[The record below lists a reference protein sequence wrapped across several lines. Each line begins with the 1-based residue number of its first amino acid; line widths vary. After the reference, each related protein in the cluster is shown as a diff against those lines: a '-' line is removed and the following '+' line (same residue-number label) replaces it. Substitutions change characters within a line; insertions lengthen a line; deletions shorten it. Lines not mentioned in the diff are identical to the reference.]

1 MFMQYSQYV
10 TPQLGQQEFCG
21 ATYLTISC
29 TGFGKTSNLDE
40 GREGDSTNKIC
51 RDKWHSHFRQSRRWG
66 ASGVFGLVRVSVIGR
81 YICLCLDSL
90 DGICSICLR
99 PGVQSQRGWFPA
111 DPFSNAPFRVFSV
124 SESLQD
130 KDSSFVAAR
139 DFGEKANDSTD
150 SFPPGFSDVF
160 SNLRKF

>member
-1 MFMQYSQYV
+1 MFMQYSQHV
-10 TPQLGQQEFCG
+10 TPQLGQQEFCC

-51 RDKWHSHFRQSRRWG
+51 RDKWQHNHFRQSRRWS
-66 ASGVFGLVRVSVIGR
+66 ASGVFGLVQVPVVGR

-90 DGICSICLR
+90 ICLR

-111 DPFSNAPFRVFSV
+111 DLFSNALFRVFSV

-130 KDSSFVAAR
+130 KDSSFVAAG

-150 SFPPGFSDVF
+150 SFPPRFSDVF